1 MFFCI
6 LVMLVYLFLKVF
18 ILQGKKGKT
27 EIFKINKR
35 NTLWRKSRNQSDQNM
50 KKTKLRKW
58 DEPDITV
65 NTKMLH
71 WVNCLLINLFVQ
83 SYNPILNLRILNI
96 FHEICYLFWSAQK
109 LENQNLNCNC
119 LFFIKKANFHSVKK
133 KHNSFSVKQSGFVVL
148 SDEQLD
154 MKSNLHTIYLL
165 AHFCRSSLNFHINN

>member
-1 MFFCI
+1 MHSICSRSAFNN
-6 LVMLVYLFLKVF
+6 LSLLLFLYFMFGSFHFGNFVFLYFGHVSLLFFKVF

-109 LENQNLNCNC
+109 LENQNLSCNC
-119 LFFIKKANFHSVKK
+119 LVFIKK
-133 KHNSFSVKQSGFVVL
+133 
-148 SDEQLD
+148 E
-154 MKSNLHTIYLL
+154 T
-165 AHFCRSSLNFHINN
+165 